1 MKKGVIGIIF
11 SIFTIMVSLLLLFIS
26 INLDKKNILLSYNVN
41 NNITYNINATDPS
54 FYDENNISD
63 SNSFPI
69 EFIDNIDVT
78 FINNISFNKQVDL
91 VNSYKIYARI
101 EIVDSNKEVNNV
113 IYSKN
118 YNLLEENN
126 IKHNSILQNNVTNTV
141 SIDYKTYNEVV
152 NKYKL
157 KVKMPVEAK
166 LKVIME
172 SSNKNDILDNNEKL
186 ILSIPLSVNTINIT
200 KDFNKNYSD
209 NIYEKVENKYVYII
223 CSLLMILLS
232 IFVLIFSI
240 RNVHFNR
247 KDYKLYKLNKILN
260 YYEQIIVVVSN
271 PPNINK
277 ESVLIVN
284 EFKDMIDLNR
294 ELKQPILYYKSN
306 VDDYG
311 LFIIID
317 SSKTYVYQVDSK
329 KEKL

>member
-172 SSNKNDILDNNEKL
+172 SSNKNDILDNKEKL